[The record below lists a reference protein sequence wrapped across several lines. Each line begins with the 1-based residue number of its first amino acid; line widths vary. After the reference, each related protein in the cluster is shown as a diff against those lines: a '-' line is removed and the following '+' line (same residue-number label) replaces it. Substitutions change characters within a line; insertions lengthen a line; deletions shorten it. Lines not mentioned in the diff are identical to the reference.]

1 MLETKIKINCFD
13 PNDFNPKV
21 NVNSQ
26 KIAGNRKGKIEDR
39 LMKLGEERNETLK
52 KKRDQVTKGMF
63 NPIIG
68 DKSKEI
74 VEKKKQGEEEEYI
87 KKHMISQH
95 GRADYFQTVPGK
107 SVERI
112 VIDDSIG

>member
-21 NVNSQ
+21 NIKSQ
-26 KIAGNRKGKIEDR
+26 KLAGKRKGKIEDR
-39 LMKLGEERNETLK
+39 LMKLGEERNEVLK
-52 KKRDQVTKGMF
+52 KKRSEVTKGMF

-74 VEKKKQGEEEEYI
+74 VEKKKQGEEEEYV
-87 KKHMISQH
+87 KKHMTAQH

-107 SVERI
+107 SIERI
-112 VIDDSIG
+112 TIDV